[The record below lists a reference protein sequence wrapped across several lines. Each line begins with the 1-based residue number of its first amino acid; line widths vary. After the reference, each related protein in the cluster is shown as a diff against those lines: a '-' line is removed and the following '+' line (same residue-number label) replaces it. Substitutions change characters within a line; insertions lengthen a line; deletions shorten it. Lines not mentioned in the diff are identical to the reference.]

1 MLSLQRAAN
10 LFIYLSVALG
20 PVLLFQL
27 RLVVPAWL
35 FLSVL
40 GGWGA
45 YFATAVAV
53 ALRYRRAYPVALG
66 LAIVT
71 LMVSLPQPEHMEFVR
86 SGITLASATFILG
99 SFLQACVIASV
110 GVMLFTKR
118 RLH

>member
-10 LFIYLSVALG
+10 LFIYSSVALG
-20 PVLLFQL
+20 AVLLFQL
-27 RLVVPAWL
+27 WIAVPAWL
-35 FLSVL
+35 FYSVL
-40 GGWGA
+40 GGWCA

-53 ALRYRRAYPVALG
+53 ALRYRQAYPVTLI

-86 SGITLASATFILG
+86 SGVTLASATFILG

-110 GVMLFTKR
+110 GFMLFTKR
-118 RLH
+118 KLH